1 MTMPAIDSEV
11 RWKDPRKLKGAKGL
25 VSKYYDLPFGCEN
38 GCRESMGYDRA
49 NTLIWVIPAN
59 DCEHRGQIEENR
71 FDKIQ

>member
-38 GCRESMGYDRA
+38 GCREHF
-49 NTLIWVIPAN
+49 WVEWQGTKLEGGFCPAKAWDMIEQIP
-59 DCEHRGQIEENR
+59 
-71 FDKIQ
+71 